1 MGMYNVELAETF
13 FISVVRKI
21 LIKAIINEEFMFVLE
36 GFDSIEITE
45 NSDLIRTYPAYLGVE
60 EIVRQILADYDFGN
74 PYMNLAQDVS
84 FLVNSIEEVILSRYK
99 IGPHTTTQLLKPV
112 FYLNKAAYLIGRTFL
127 GHKWMP
133 FVIPI
138 MHGPKGIFVDT
149 LIFDPHILSDIFS
162 FTRSYFMV
170 EAKIPSHIVAFLGS
184 IIPYKKIHELYNTI
198 GFNKHEKTLLYRDFL
213 LHSNN
218 SDDQFYIAP
227 GIKGMVMTVFTL
239 PSLNIVFKLI

>member
-1 MGMYNVELAETF
+1 
-13 FISVVRKI
+13 
-21 LIKAIINEEFMFVLE
+21 
-36 GFDSIEITE
+36 
-45 NSDLIRTYPAYLGVE
+45 
-60 EIVRQILADYDFGN
+60 
-74 PYMNLAQDVS
+74 
-84 FLVNSIEEVILSRYK
+84 
-99 IGPHTTTQLLKPV
+99 LKSV